1 MTTAR
6 QPLAPAGA
14 PRSAAAVVEGLRLR
28 EPARAPAGR
37 PRVAAAM
44 IASAD
49 GRAAVQGRS
58 VGLGHPADRELLREL
73 RTGVDALLVG
83 STTIRAERYAK
94 LLDPPQRARRAG
106 AGLPAQPLVA
116 TISRRLDVPVEVGLF
131 AEHDARVHVYTETDG
146 ATQPPPSRGAEVAVH
161 PFPRG
166 ALDLRSVLAHLR
178 GELGVRA
185 VLCEGGPTLL
195 RRLVA
200 EGCLDDLLL
209 TLAPMLVA
217 GDEPAP
223 LAGGALDPP
232 AGLELAS
239 VHRADDHLVLHYAV
253 AR

>member
-1 MTTAR
+1 MTTAL
-6 QPLAPAGA
+6 QPLGFADG
-14 PRSAAAVVEGLRLR
+14 PRPAAAVVEGLRLR
-28 EPARAPAGR
+28 DPSRAPSGR
-37 PRVAAAM
+37 PRVVAAM

-83 STTIRAERYAK
+83 STTLGAERYAQ
-94 LLDPPQRARRAG
+94 LLDPAQRARRAG
-106 AGLPAQPLVA
+106 AGLPVQPLVA
-116 TISRRLDVPVEVGLF
+116 TISRRLDVSVEIGLF
-131 AEHDARVHVYTETDG
+131 AEEDARVHVYSEMAG
-146 ATQPPPSRGAEVAVH
+146 SVASRGAHVAVH
-161 PFPRG
+161 GFPPG
-166 ALDLRSVLAHLR
+166 TLHLRSVLAHL
-178 GELGVRA
+178 GDELGVRA

-195 RRLVA
+195 HRLVA

-223 LAGGALDPP
+223 LAGAALQPP

-239 VHRADDHLVLHYAV
+239 VHRADDHLVLHYTV

>member
-1 MTTAR
+1 VTTAL
-6 QPLAPAGA
+6 QPLGPAGG

-28 EPARAPAGR
+28 DPARAPGGR

-58 VGLGHPADRELLREL
+58 GGLGHPADRELLREL

-83 STTIRAERYAK
+83 STTLRAERYAE
-94 LLDPPQRARRAG
+94 LLDRAQRARRAG
-106 AGLPAQPLVA
+106 AGLPTQPLVA

-131 AEHDARVHVYTETDG
+131 AEDDARVQVYTEAAG
-146 ATQPPPSRGAEVAVH
+146 SVESRGAQVAVH
-161 PFPRG
+161 RFAAG
-166 ALDLRSVLAHLR
+166 ALDLRSALAHL
-178 GELGVRA
+178 GDELGVHA
-185 VLCEGGPTLL
+185 VLCEGGPSLL

-209 TLAPMLVA
+209 TVAPMLVA

-223 LAGGALDPP
+223 LGGDSLQPP
-232 AGLELAS
+232 AGLRLAT
-239 VHRADDHLVLHYAV
+239 VHRAGDHLVLHYTA

>member
-1 MTTAR
+1 VTTEL
-6 QPLAPAGA
+6 QPLGPAGG
-14 PRSAAAVVEGLRLR
+14 PRSAAGVVEGLGLLD
-28 EPARAPAGR
+28 PLRAPSGR
-37 PRVAAAM
+37 PRVVAAM

-83 STTIRAERYAK
+83 STTLGAERYAQ
-94 LLDPPQRARRAG
+94 LLDPAQRARRTG
-106 AGLPAQPLVA
+106 VGLPAQPLVA
-116 TISRRLDVPVEVGLF
+116 TISRRLDVPVEIGLF
-131 AEHDARVHVYTETDG
+131 AEEDARVHVYSEEAAGSVT
-146 ATQPPPSRGAEVAVH
+146 SRGAQVAVH
-161 PFPRG
+161 GFPAG
-166 ALDLRSVLAHLR
+166 ALHVRSVLAHL
-178 GELGVRA
+178 GDQLGVRA

-195 RRLVA
+195 GRLVA

-223 LAGGALDPP
+223 LAGPALQPP

-239 VHRADDHLVLHYAV
+239 VYRAGDHLMLHYAV